1 MISGGTPLDD
11 IKRYALAQG
20 SATRLLIFLDV
31 ATHHGRGCD
40 DAGSQ
45 LDYHVCFSAPCQ
57 AGFWIQLRWSVSN
70 T

>member
-20 SATRLLIFLDV
+20 SATKAISALSQKDV

-40 DAGSQ
+40 DAGPQ

-57 AGFWIQLRWSVSN
+57 AGF
-70 T
+70 